1 MLGINFE
8 YDGYKLNGK
17 RVSAKQ
23 VFDIYIYLVMILLF
37 FGELKDTHAI
47 RTNKRESDALVLL
60 NRPL

>member
-1 MLGINFE
+1 MNFE
-8 YDGYKLNGK
+8 YDGSELDKKGYLL
-17 RVSAKQ
+17 SMYLY
-23 VFDIYIYLVMILLF
+23 VFGHDFAF